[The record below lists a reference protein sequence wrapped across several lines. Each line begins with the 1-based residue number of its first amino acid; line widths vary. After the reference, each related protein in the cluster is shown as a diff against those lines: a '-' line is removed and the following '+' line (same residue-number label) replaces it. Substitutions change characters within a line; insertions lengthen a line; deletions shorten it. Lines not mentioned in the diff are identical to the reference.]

1 MCPKWSI
8 WICVRVRLCAKLCP
22 VSCASYN
29 KVNPQYKYYV
39 FRCALSFIR
48 NVQAKIRS
56 VFPSSALLF
65 RPNSSSTVLFYWD
78 RACHSFHIFFSLLL
92 LSLRIHEMWAVC
104 DVCRA
109 TWHSYGDLLRATTAP
124 PKHTPS
130 RVSDVLI
137 TWNADY
143 LLRIAYTYKI
153 YVILLLPMSDKQKKG
168 Y

>member
-78 RACHSFHIFFSLLL
+78 RACHSFHIFFFS
-92 LSLRIHEMWAVC
+92 SSPFAS
-104 DVCRA
+104 
-109 TWHSYGDLLRATTAP
+109 HSRNVGCVRCVPGNLAFLWRSFARYYRST
-124 PKHTPS
+124 K
-130 RVSDVLI
+130 
-137 TWNADY
+137 
-143 LLRIAYTYKI
+143 AYTESCVWCSYNLKCRLPTPHSI
-153 YVILLLPMSDKQKKG
+153 YV
-168 Y
+168 